1 MLRMVAVHNSARG
14 NVFVHAITG
23 LLM

>member
-1 MLRMVAVHNSARG
+1 MVAVHNSARG
-14 NVFVHAITG
+14 NVFVHAITS